1 MTARPITADGF
12 TLIEVLAA
20 LAVLALAMGAS
31 LSAASFYSSSTRG
44 LEDRMLAGWLAHNR
58 MVETFLEPAWP
69 ATGRREDFAVLAEQE
84 WEVER
89 EVEETPD
96 PFIRRVTIRVRHRSD
111 DEGWLITRSAFLA
124 EPAQPLANVPNTPN
138 TPGQNTPSQTNGA
151 PSGVSFGP

>member
-1 MTARPITADGF
+1 MIRASLKSAGF

-69 ATGRREDFAVLAEQE
+69 GTGRREDFAVLAEQE

-96 PFIRRVTIRVRHRSD
+96 PFIRRVTIRVRHRTE
-111 DEGWLITRSAFLA
+111 DEGWLVTRSAFLA
-124 EPAQPLANVPNTPN
+124 EPSQPLPPTLTNPN
-138 TPGQNTPSQTNGA
+138 TPGLNTPSQTNGV
-151 PSGVSFGP
+151 PTGTSFGP